1 MGYAIVYIKGSNLDV
16 QMSKPSEVKIIGV
29 LRELTLSFLGRKS
42 SIAKLSNEYGTI
54 TLKGLALNVKYVS
67 SDLVIVEGLLE
78 KYEVRPEENM
88 VVTLYQF
95 EQPQLQEPDL
105 DEL

>member
-1 MGYAIVYIKGSNLDV
+1 MTYAVVYIKGSNLDV
-16 QMSKPSEVKIIGV
+16 QVPKPSEVKVVGV

-42 SIAKLSNEYGTI
+42 SIVKLSEYGTI
-54 TLKGLALNVKYVS
+54 TLKGLALNVRYVS
-67 SDLVIVEGLLE
+67 RDLVIVEGLLE
-78 KYEVRPEENM
+78 KYEVRPEENL